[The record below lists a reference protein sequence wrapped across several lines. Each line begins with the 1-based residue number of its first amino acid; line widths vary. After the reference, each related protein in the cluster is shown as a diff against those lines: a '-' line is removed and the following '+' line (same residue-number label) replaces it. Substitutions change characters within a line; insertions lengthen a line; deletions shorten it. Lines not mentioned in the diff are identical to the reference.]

1 MAAAAKGEMGS
12 WVSDA
17 AREKFMAAYERVLAL
32 WPQPVE
38 ALDLETIAA
47 TTRVNAYRPRRD
59 GAPVVLLTGA
69 RSALITPAQAR
80 DRAAQLPNA
89 QVAIVPGSHG
99 GFNRLDA
106 LNTQVVTFLQSVGAT
121 AA

>member
-38 ALDLETIAA
+38 ALDLETTAA

-59 GAPVVLLTGA
+59 GAPVVLLTGPGA
-69 RSALITPAQAR
+69 APRSGSRTSPRCPPR
-80 DRAAQLPNA
+80 DR
-89 QVAIVPGSHG
+89 ST
-99 GFNRLDA
+99 RL
-106 LNTQVVTFLQSVGAT
+106 TSPAT
-121 AA
+121 RGRASRAP